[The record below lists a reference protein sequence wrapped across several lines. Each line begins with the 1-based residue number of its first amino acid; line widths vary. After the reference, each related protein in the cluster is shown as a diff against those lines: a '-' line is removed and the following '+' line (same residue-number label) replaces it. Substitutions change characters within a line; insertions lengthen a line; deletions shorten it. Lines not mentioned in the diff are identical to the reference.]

1 MLSGQLTQNFGQ
13 PLVVGHF
20 VVDVDGQPDVELP
33 LYTVDGCVR
42 LVEVSE
48 VQEQLLRTFL
58 KTRTDHT
65 QLRLINNTV
74 HILNTR
80 TVRLEKT
87 WAILN
92 LTPYN
97 LQ

>member
-20 VVDVDGQPDVELP
+20 VVDVDGQSDVQLP

-58 KTRTDHT
+58 KHERAHSTQTDH
-65 QLRLINNTV
+65 
-74 HILNTR
+74 
-80 TVRLEKT
+80 
-87 WAILN
+87 
-92 LTPYN
+92 
-97 LQ
+97 